1 MALDETFYDELC
13 ARLDE
18 AAREF
23 YGEQIPL
30 DFVWDVL
37 PLLYVR
43 LASPTGWARVK
54 AAAGAVSV
62 ADAAP
67 AAGASSASD
76 AADAADEGLI
86 PVIDRY
92 LAILSKSYGDPSLL
106 LSFQYGPGSFDE
118 DYIRA
123 LVGIVDGVGR
133 SKPAFLELYKRYVA
147 PVGDGAPTP
156 RFALKSYDFACA
168 LVCVTEGVRY
178 ARVAL
183 CANFCWPELLEAVY
197 GRLHCRQLLGM
208 DLEPQ
213 SAYFANLY
221 AHVRGLNCTFEA
233 GSFVDAVE
241 RGGEGL
247 PAGLRKGLADYA
259 LCAVPSGGTAAWAE
273 LPCEWTRLGGVAV
286 LLLDFDPARR
296 GDGGWPEL
304 MASGRVSASI
314 KLPDGWVLVVRHERR
329 AHEGGADAA
338 GASGGAGAR
347 SGDFLSLDTTAHE
360 EGFEA
365 GARAAVEAYAAW
377 QRGE

>member
-18 AAREF
+18 AAREY

-54 AAAGAVSV
+54 AAAA
-62 ADAAP
+62 AAP
-67 AAGASSASD
+67 AAD
-76 AADAADEGLI
+76 AASEGLV

-92 LAILSKSYGDPSLL
+92 LAILSKSYDDPSLL
-106 LSFQYGPGSFDE
+106 LSFQYGSGGFDE

-147 PVGDGAPTP
+147 PVGDGASTP

-221 AHVRGLNCTFEA
+221 AHVRGLNCTFGV

-247 PAGLRKGLADYA
+247 PAGLRKGQADYA
-259 LCAVPSGGTAAWAE
+259 LGAVPSGGAAVWAE

-314 KLPDGWVLVVRHERR
+314 ELPDGWVLVVRHERR
-329 AHEGGADAA
+329 AHDGDADAA
-338 GASGGAGAR
+338 TASGATDAR
-347 SGDFLSLDTTAHE
+347 PGDFLSFDTTAHE

-365 GARAAVEAYAAW
+365 GARAAVEAYVAW